1 MTENKE
7 VRMSLKKY
15 FIFLIFSLVLASGV
29 FAQQITRFGV
39 VDTAKV
45 YQAYFRNSAP
55 IRNYENKKAE
65 FQREITKRTEEI
77 QKLKTQK
84 SDAVSSGNDAQA
96 SKLDSDIIKKTDA
109 LTEYTNAKNIELESM
124 KNNLQNSDSFYKKL
138 YSVIEKVAENEGYS
152 MILSLQ
158 QNNAILWYSSS
169 VDVTDKVIS
178 ELGL

>member
-1 MTENKE
+1 MNKKIA
-7 VRMSLKKY
+7 LLA
-15 FIFLIFSLVLASGV
+15 FFALIFSSGA

-55 IRNYENKKAE
+55 IRNYENKKSE
-65 FQREITKRTEEI
+65 FQREIIKRTEEI

-84 SDAVSSGNDAQA
+84 AEALSSGND
-96 SKLDSDIIKKTDA
+96 SLSSRLDADIIKKTDA

-138 YSVIEKVAENEGYS
+138 YSVIERVAENEGYS

>member
-1 MTENKE
+1 MN
-7 VRMSLKKY
+7 VKKL
-15 FIFLIFSLVLASGV
+15 FIALFFASFALCGLS
-29 FAQQITRFGV
+29 AQQITRFGV

-55 IRNYENKKAE
+55 VRNYESKKAE

-77 QKLKTQK
+77 QRLKQQRAEIN
-84 SDAVSSGNDAQA
+84 SDDDSQQSKIDAE
-96 SKLDSDIIKKTDA
+96 IIKKTDA
-109 LTEYTNAKNIELESM
+109 LSEYTNAKNIELESM
-124 KNNLQNSDSFYKKL
+124 KNNLKNSDSFYKKL
-138 YSVIEKVAENEGYS
+138 YSVIERVAENEGYS

>member
-1 MTENKE
+1 MK
-7 VRMSLKKY
+7 LKKL
-15 FIFLIFSLVLASGV
+15 FVFAIFLLSGSL

-55 IRNYENKKAE
+55 IRNYDSKKSE
-65 FQREITKRTEEI
+65 YQNEIVKRTEEI

-84 SDAVSSGNDAQA
+84 ADAMSSNNDSLV

-124 KNNLQNSDSFYKKL
+124 KRNLQNSDSFYKKL
-138 YSVIEKVAENEGYS
+138 YSVLEKVAENEGYS

-169 VDVTDKVIS
+169 VDITDKVIA

>member
-1 MTENKE
+1 MTF
-7 VRMSLKKY
+7 KK
-15 FIFLIFSLVLASGV
+15 ISVLAILTFVFSSGL

-55 IRNYENKKAE
+55 VRNYESKKTE
-65 FQREITKRTEEI
+65 FQREIAKRTEEI
-77 QKLKTQK
+77 QKLKQQK
-84 SDAVSSGNDAQA
+84 AEYTSSGNDSAA
-96 SKLDSDIIKKTDA
+96 SRLEADIIKKTDA

-124 KNNLQNSDSFYKKL
+124 KNSLQNSDSFYKKL
-138 YSVIEKVAENEGYS
+138 YSVLERVAEDGGYS

-169 VDVTDKVIS
+169 VDVTDKVIAA
-178 ELGL
+178 LGM